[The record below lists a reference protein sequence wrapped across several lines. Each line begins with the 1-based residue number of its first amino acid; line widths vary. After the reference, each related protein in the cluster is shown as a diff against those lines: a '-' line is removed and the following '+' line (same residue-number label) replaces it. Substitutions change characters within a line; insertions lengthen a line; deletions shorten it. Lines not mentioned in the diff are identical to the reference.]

1 MEEINIRNA
10 IKLLIPSLRGNYISS
25 LCECYDSVDMLD
37 FLQKMCAKYKILV
50 HFLKKEIAQKQKEV
64 EFLLSPPDIKEIS
77 IEEIK
82 EIEEMRK
89 VLQMPNSKCC
99 RCPWGNGEG
108 GCTIPGYCPS

>member
-25 LCECYDSVDMLD
+25 LCEGYDSVDMLD

-82 EIEEMRK
+82 EIEEMRE
-89 VLQMPNSKCC
+89 VMRQPNSKCC
-99 RCPWGNGEG
+99 RCPWGHGEG
-108 GCTIPGYCPS
+108 GCTISGYCPS